1 MWHNGGLSET
11 SIFIMVLICKVL
23 SQQSEAA
30 QASSGQ
36 RLDHRAGDLRGS
48 ALFAIAF
55 HWYSREQLYAC
66 MGITGIH
73 INMSVHFISDLI
85 SPVLHASKTITWSPE
100 LFNLPFFRFI
110 FKWFHVFVWF
120 SLYIQK
126 PKTTVFL
133 SLFGIFLLFF
143 LLFKI
148 FSTTLF
154 KKCFLCFCYFTI
166 LKFGKTISKR
176 LNKCIGMLSFTAVC
190 IYTRWRSLNFEAS
203 SSKQQEDNHMTW
215 LARVYVPSCRC
226 LTSGLWEWRNPA
238 YPAWAMGTR
247 GTSTCLC
254 FL

>member
-1 MWHNGGLSET
+1 MRAKPSLGLQSCSTFHSSE
-11 SIFIMVLICKVL
+11 S
-23 SQQSEAA
+23 S
-30 QASSGQ
+30 SSG
-36 RLDHRAGDLRGS
+36 
-48 ALFAIAF
+48 F
-55 HWYSREQLYAC
+55 
-66 MGITGIH
+66 M
-73 INMSVHFISDLI
+73 
-85 SPVLHASKTITWSPE
+85 
-100 LFNLPFFRFI
+100 
-110 FKWFHVFVWF
+110 
-120 SLYIQK
+120 
-126 PKTTVFL
+126 FL
-133 SLFGIFLLFF
+133 SGSVYIHRSQKWQCSCLCLGFFFFCFLRS
-143 LLFKI
+143 
-148 FSTTLF
+148 FSQLCL

-176 LNKCIGMLSFTAVC
+176 LNKCIGMLSFSTVC